1 MCILF
6 NFECSLITYITSLL
20 SFSSGQFRP
29 FVGLPSSS
37 AAASASGAVRAASVS
52 ALTEVGTQ
60 RLMVGSS
67 DGQIVMMS
75 VCHSEYKKGF

>member
-6 NFECSLITYITSLL
+6 NFECSLITYITSLFL
-20 SFSSGQFRP
+20 SFLGQFRP
-29 FVGLPSSS
+29 FVGLPGSS
-37 AAASASGAVRAASVS
+37 ATAGASCAVRAASVS
-52 ALTEVGTQ
+52 ALTEVGCQ